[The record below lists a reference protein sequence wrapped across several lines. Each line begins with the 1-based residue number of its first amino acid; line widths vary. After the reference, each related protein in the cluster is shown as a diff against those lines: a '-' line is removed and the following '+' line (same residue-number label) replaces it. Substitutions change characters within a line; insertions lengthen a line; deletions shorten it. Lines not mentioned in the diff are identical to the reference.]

1 MVYCILYGHKGTIE
15 LKIHCQILSPK
26 ENFNSYIKHE
36 CIIRLNIY
44 KRHFVSIDR

>member
-1 MVYCILYGHKGTIE
+1 MVYYILYNHRGTIE

-36 CIIRLNIY
+36 CITT
-44 KRHFVSIDR
+44 KRIQEMFCFY